1 MDDLTAGVLEVL
13 FPALAAFLQK
23 VVKLL
28 RLSLDSKLAAA
39 LRLLDLLPELEL
51 ELESSSCEPLVLWNG
66 MGEGIGVG
74 IGEGNSLMGDKH
86 LLKLKPGTSKVM
98 VGAAQEGTDSSP
110 FLGLRGSRTSTMI

>member
-39 LRLLDLLPELEL
+39 LRLLD
-51 ELESSSCEPLVLWNG
+51 VL
-66 MGEGIGVG
+66 
-74 IGEGNSLMGDKH
+74 
-86 LLKLKPGTSKVM
+86 
-98 VGAAQEGTDSSP
+98 
-110 FLGLRGSRTSTMI
+110 